1 MRIPALFSR
10 GEPVF
15 SFEFFQPKNPEDLAA
30 FQATVRKLK
39 DLSPAFVT
47 ITYGAAGTAREGT
60 FETAAWIKR
69 EAGIETAAHLTCI
82 SHTRSEIE
90 RIVESFRRLGI
101 ENVVALRGDHP
112 KEGPLLPPERREL
125 PYAADLVRF
134 IRARGDFSIAVA
146 GYPEKHPE
154 APSMEEDLR
163 RLQEKVEAGAE
174 WVITQLFFDNAHYLD
189 FVARARALG
198 VRVPIVPGIMPITS
212 YAQTRKFTQMCG
224 TAIPERILADL
235 APIAADREKVVAYGI
250 DYAFRQ
256 CRELLDRGAP
266 GIHFYTL
273 NRSHSTTAILSRLR
287 DSC

>member
-1 MRIPALFSR
+1 MRIPALFRS

-15 SFEFFQPKNPEDLAA
+15 SFEFFQPKTSEDLAA
-30 FQATVRKLK
+30 FQTTVLRLK
-39 DLSPAFVT
+39 SLGPAFVT
-47 ITYGAAGTAREGT
+47 ITYGAAGSERGAT

-82 SHTRSEIE
+82 SHTRAEIAA
-90 RIVESFRRLGI
+90 IVGGFKSLGI

-112 KEGPLLPPERREL
+112 KEGPVLPPERREL

-134 IRARGDFSIAVA
+134 IRGLGDYSIAAA

-154 APSMEEDLR
+154 ASTAEEDLR
-163 RLQEKVEAGAE
+163 HLKEKVEAGAE
-174 WVITQLFFDNAHYLD
+174 WIITQLFFDNADYFD
-189 FVARARALG
+189 FVARARSAGILC
-198 VRVPIVPGIMPITS
+198 PIVPGIMPITS

-224 TAIPERILADL
+224 TKIPERILADL
-235 APIAADREKVVAYGI
+235 APVSADREKVTAYGVEH
-250 DYAFRQ
+250 AFRQ
-256 CRELLDRGAP
+256 CRALLDGGAP

-273 NRSHSTTAILSRLR
+273 NKSHSTTAILSRLR